1 MSTLHVAQVVSI
13 EWRPLCKAPGHV
25 QNTPMGTSKLEGL
38 ACMQGLDLSQGMAA
52 AVPEWEDVR
61 LLAPH
66 AELRLLACGQASLIQ
81 PHRLR
86 SGSGSRYQQLQ

>member
-1 MSTLHVAQVVSI
+1 MQSTTCSAKTYRIYCVCARVDST
-13 EWRPLCKAPGHV
+13 V
-25 QNTPMGTSKLEGL
+25 QD
-38 ACMQGLDLSQGMAA
+38 LDLSEGIAS
-52 AVPEWEDVR
+52 AVPNWEDVR

-86 SGSGSRYQQLQ
+86 YEFSALNVYLSDRISL